1 MSTKLKLPARPLTRY
16 REMEWMNQ
24 EPGDI
29 HHQRTTT
36 KLLGVGADHCSDPG
50 LSWLSSV
57 ECINPSSA
65 AELRY
70 EIVETHVTT

>member
-1 MSTKLKLPARPLTRY
+1 
-16 REMEWMNQ
+16 MNQ
-24 EPGDI
+24 
-29 HHQRTTT
+29 TTKNRT
-36 KLLGVGADHCSDPG
+36 KLLGGGGGADHCSDPG

-57 ECINPSSA
+57 ECTNASSA